1 MRVHCRGLRCVGGV
15 QKQTYFQWLLE
26 FQNDLLWWMLAT
38 SIKPFK
44 THPSFQL
51 ICAINFCLPT
61 GVIPYKSWQARA
73 DKSRENLSSVQVTC
87 SVIYSR
93 MTSLISTNNNY
104 AVCMFSIS
112 AAALL
117 MYRRRTNNRK
127 KKGYFDN
134 IWKPNSYLNEY
145 FPPLPDE
152 VVEVLRTSKLCYL
165 ATQSDGNPHLSLM
178 NFTYCR
184 KEEVIILSTRRNTKK
199 YYQIV
204 ENPKVA
210 VLIHDFPVEIVE
222 RSPSGSCKIN
232 DEENKNAKQW
242 SITLNGVAEVG
253 KW

>member
-1 MRVHCRGLRCVGGV
+1 
-15 QKQTYFQWLLE
+15 
-26 FQNDLLWWMLAT
+26 
-38 SIKPFK
+38 
-44 THPSFQL
+44 
-51 ICAINFCLPT
+51 
-61 GVIPYKSWQARA
+61 
-73 DKSRENLSSVQVTC
+73 
-87 SVIYSR
+87 
-93 MTSLISTNNNY
+93 MTSLGSANSY
-104 AVCMFSIS
+104 ALCMFSIS

-117 MYRRRTNNRK
+117 VYSRRSSNRK

-134 IWKPNSYLNEY
+134 IWNPNSYLNEY

-165 ATQSDGNPHLSLM
+165 ATQCDGNPHLSLM

-210 VLIHDFPVEIVE
+210 VLIHDFPVEAVE
-222 RSPSGSCKIN
+222 TLPSGSIKIS
-232 DEENKNAKQW
+232 EEGSKNAKQW

-253 KW
+253 DHPSCT